1 MKKTFFFSLI
11 FLLFFSIA
19 ISKEYK
25 VESGLKANIYND
37 ILGGFVDQNMHLS
50 YDTEDK
56 KFLLYID
63 YMIWPIAIEFTD
75 TLRITLLTYIEK
87 YKEWNKKAS
96 QKGVKLEKEI
106 GVLPQ
111 TTVWFKSGDSWEIDF
126 SVVIHVKFFSQS
138 TQKHQLIIY
147 LETLTSADNKYI
159 TNQPEALYFWWKN
172 VVAFE
177 KAIID
182 ESIEVYIN
190 EVQEKQNIEE
200 EFK

>member
-1 MKKTFFFSLI
+1 M
-11 FLLFFSIA
+11 
-19 ISKEYK
+19 E
-25 VESGLKANIYND
+25 
-37 ILGGFVDQNMHLS
+37 
-50 YDTEDK
+50 
-56 KFLLYID
+56 
-63 YMIWPIAIEFTD
+63 
-75 TLRITLLTYIEK
+75 
-87 YKEWNKKAS
+87 KKAS

-182 ESIEVYIN
+182 ESIEDYIN

>member
-37 ILGGFVDQNMHLS
+37 ILGGFVNQNMHLS

-182 ESIEVYIN
+182 ESIEDYIN

>member
-87 YKEWNKKAS
+87 YKEWKKKLPKKA
-96 QKGVKLEKEI
+96 
-106 GVLPQ
+106 
-111 TTVWFKSGDSWEIDF
+111 
-126 SVVIHVKFFSQS
+126 
-138 TQKHQLIIY
+138 
-147 LETLTSADNKYI
+147 
-159 TNQPEALYFWWKN
+159 
-172 VVAFE
+172 
-177 KAIID
+177 
-182 ESIEVYIN
+182 
-190 EVQEKQNIEE
+190 
-200 EFK
+200 